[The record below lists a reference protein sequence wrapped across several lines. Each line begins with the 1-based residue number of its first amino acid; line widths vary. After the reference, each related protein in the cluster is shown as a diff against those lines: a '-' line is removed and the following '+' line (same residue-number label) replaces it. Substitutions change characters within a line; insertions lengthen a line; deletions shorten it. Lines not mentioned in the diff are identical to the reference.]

1 MQTLMKKYDINKF
14 QKSYFTTTL
23 EKLNQN
29 DLSVIEGLNNSAINF
44 KDKTSGV
51 MDQINQ
57 DWVQFT
63 TSINQK
69 YDKYLSIGK
78 IINFQ
83 QIDKFQAILLKLK
96 NVISKVL
103 DKKEE
108 LKEIKEFIT
117 ELDQQILAFNLSE
130 KQILF

>member
-1 MQTLMKKYDINKF
+1 M
-14 QKSYFTTTL
+14 
-23 EKLNQN
+23 
-29 DLSVIEGLNNSAINF
+29 
-44 KDKTSGV
+44 
-51 MDQINQ
+51 
-57 DWVQFT
+57 
-63 TSINQK
+63 
-69 YDKYLSIGK
+69 SIGK